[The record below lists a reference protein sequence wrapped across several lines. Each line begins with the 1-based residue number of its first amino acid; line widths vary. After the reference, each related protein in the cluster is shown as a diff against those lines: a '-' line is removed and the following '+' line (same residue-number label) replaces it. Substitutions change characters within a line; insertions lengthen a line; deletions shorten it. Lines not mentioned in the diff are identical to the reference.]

1 MKKLFLFLTM
11 AMLCLSMA
19 DAKIKVHTI
28 GDSTMADYDEST
40 TDKRGWCQYLQ
51 SFFDADTVI
60 INNRGKSG
68 ADTRQFYTSSN
79 LWPSVKSQMSAGDY
93 LLIQFAHNDEGT
105 VTYGTDNLELAAY
118 NAANGQPALTDA
130 RGTNPQTTFRDYLR
144 LYIDEAR
151 ALGVTPVL
159 VGPICRKYFSGN
171 TLRRNGQHDLGDK
184 FWKIEN
190 GQLLKDQ
197 SLPTSDHSM
206 DYVEAMRIVA
216 QEKNVVFVDL
226 TAATRDLYLQY
237 GEAACTADLFCDGDN
252 THLQTMGANVIGRL
266 GAQLLQDA
274 GVLASFINVP
284 NELTAAPASLDMGET
299 YSGVQIMKEV
309 LVTGFGLTPAAGNI
323 TISASANLQVSTDR
337 AAYASTATAA
347 YTSGNIF
354 QRIYVKA
361 QYTSSGTKA
370 DTIVI
375 TDGTTT
381 LRVPVTANVISLE
394 GGTPVSATWAIVDKA
409 TATNATLVG
418 PATAQMTMLNMMAA
432 DTKTDFNDNGTQVTL
447 VRLHNSDATNAK
459 VAWPAG
465 EIDENVNRYVDFALT
480 APNNAEIRITGI
492 SMKMASY
499 STATMNCHV
508 NIGISDNMT
517 GVQTICEKKN
527 MTNMNVYTETFTPTI
542 TIPAG
547 DVLHV
552 RVLPWHESAS
562 AASGKYIA
570 LKDVVIEGMAFE
582 TAVVEK
588 FDVTFVTNGHGTAP
602 AAVESLYM
610 PNPLPEMAEEGW
622 IFGGWYTD
630 STFTTAAVAGEAL
643 TADVTLYAKWTVRP
657 TFTVTFDNNGH
668 GTAPEAITVYELPA
682 TLPVLAEEGWRF
694 DGWFTDTAFTAAAQA
709 GAAVTESM
717 TLYAKWFELTVP
729 SGEVREEK
737 LYFTN
742 FQDWEAVTSAT
753 TVSTKTVETQKSGE
767 SLTFSFAET
776 QIAPTGTNTKF
787 TNSEVITAGYA
798 MAAKTAT
805 PYIETSALASITKV
819 SYVHA
824 ATGSSRG
831 WGLQAKGD
839 GDADWVTLHSATC
852 AQAGELVTVDVN
864 RTNCQLRWYNLN
876 SSQNAYMTELTIY
889 GNVTVTPRTFQDFE
903 IDLTQDPYIVP
914 AGVTDAG
921 YSNHG
926 KSFNGAQHGW
936 MWVAFGFKV
945 DGPVKVTLGGC
956 QYINDGYEGY
966 VVSGISGD
974 VLGQINNKTPNC
986 YHQDGS
992 VATWLYNVEAED
1004 SLVVYC
1010 GQYCPYIKVEACDY
1024 VPNVTVTYFDQANNR
1039 LGEEEV
1045 APGTPFAPE
1054 AWTLMLPPVGMH
1066 VAFRG
1071 WFTNVGKKVRE
1082 GDPINADTKVYAHVT
1097 PIEEALTGTHYK
1109 YMLSDATFYPEDHEC
1124 ISSEG
1129 AWHDGQHGWA
1139 LSSGQKLRLAVSD
1152 KAYIS
1157 VGCCQYSAEADVTV
1171 TKQDGTAVTAF
1182 PAKVATDGSVASFF
1196 YDGGADT
1203 LEFTMG
1209 GTTYIHSVEIY
1220 NVANELYRDE
1230 ATGYYIMQP
1239 GDGASLM
1246 MLLGQLKKGDK
1257 VFLPNGV
1264 YDFGEVALT
1273 NISADSVSII
1283 GESMEGT
1290 IIKNHPA
1297 VEGIGVTAT
1306 ILLTG
1311 KHCYFQ
1317 DLTLQCYATGTAA
1330 AARGVA
1336 LQDKGTGS
1344 IFKNVFLQGT
1354 QDTYYSNGAQG
1365 MKAYF
1370 ETGRIEGTVDFI
1382 CGSGTVYFNK
1392 MQLGVVSRSSA
1403 NVICAPNTKAG
1414 EQYGYVF
1421 ESCQVD
1427 AAADQVGK
1435 YNLCRP
1441 WNDSPAATWL
1451 NTTLL
1456 QNGSAAGYTQMTN
1469 GLKLRFHEFN
1479 TKDADGNAV
1488 TGHNLNAC
1496 SGSAESEELY
1506 LDAAGAAAYSYE
1518 NVLGE
1523 WNPKAD
1529 ALQVEFLQLQP
1540 GFGATMNGYTG
1551 EPTAYAVY
1559 DEQDGEFKLVGIV
1572 KDFNDIN
1579 PTDEPAV
1586 FRHVR
1591 AANGRGGFGPMLE
1604 IGGTIDNALENTG
1617 ATSVRKYMLDGQI
1630 IIEKNGV
1637 KYNAMGIRM

>member
-1 MKKLFLFLTM
+1 MKKLFLLLTM
-11 AMLCLSMA
+11 ATFCLTMA

-28 GDSTMADYDEST
+28 GDSTMADYDESA

-79 LWPSVKSQMSAGDY
+79 LWPSVKSQMQAGDY

-105 VTYGTDNLELAAY
+105 VTHGTDNLDLAAY
-118 NAANGQPALTDA
+118 NAANGLPALTDA
-130 RGTNPQTTFRDYLR
+130 RGTNPQTTYRDFLR

-171 TLRRNGQHDLGDK
+171 TIRRNGQHDLGDN

-190 GQLLKDQ
+190 GQLLQNQ
-197 SLPTSDHSM
+197 SLPASDHSM

-216 QEKNVVFVDL
+216 QEKNVPFVDL

-266 GAQLLQDA
+266 GAQMLQDA
-274 GVLASFINVP
+274 GILASFINVP
-284 NELTAAPASLDMGET
+284 NELTTAPASLEMGET
-299 YSGVQIMKEV
+299 YAGVQIQKEL

-323 TISASANLQVSTDR
+323 TITASANLLVSTDK
-337 AAYASTATAA
+337 ATYASTASAA

-361 QYTSSGTKA
+361 QYSSAGEKA
-370 DTIVI
+370 DTIVV

-381 LRVPVTANVISLE
+381 LRVPVTASVISLE
-394 GGTPVSATWAIVDKA
+394 GGTAVSATWAITDKA
-409 TATNATLVG
+409 SATTATVSG
-418 PATAQMTMLNMMAA
+418 PVEAQMTMFNMAA
-432 DTKTDFNDNGTQVTL
+432 IDVKTDFEDNGTAATL
-447 VRLHNSDATNAK
+447 VRFHNSDASGAK
-459 VAWPAG
+459 VNWPTD
-465 EIDENVNRYVDFALT
+465 EIDENVSRFVDFAVT
-480 APNNAEIRITGI
+480 APVNAEIRITGI
-492 SMKMASY
+492 TMKMAAY
-499 STATMNCHV
+499 STSNMCAHV
-508 NIGISDNMT
+508 NIGLSDNMT

-527 MTNMNVYTETFTPTI
+527 MTNKTVYTETFTPTI

-547 DVLHV
+547 EVLHV
-552 RVLPWHESAS
+552 RILPWHENTSG
-562 AASGKYIA
+562 SGKYIA
-570 LKDVVIEGMAFE
+570 LKDVTIEGMAFE
-582 TAVVEK
+582 AAP
-588 FDVTFVTNGHGTAP
+588 VTRYTVSFNNGGHGGTVAS
-602 AAVESLYM
+602 EDRLSL
-610 PNPLPEMAEEGW
+610 PNPLPELAEEGW
-622 IFGGWYTD
+622 IFEGWYTD
-630 STFTTAAVAGEAL
+630 EALTTAAVAGEAL
-643 TADVTLYAKWTVRP
+643 TADVVLYAKWTARP
-657 TFTVTFDNNGH
+657 TYTVTYNNGGH
-668 GTAPEAITVYELPA
+668 GEAPEAITVYALPQ
-682 TLPVLAEEGWRF
+682 TLPTLAEEGWVF
-694 DGWFTDTAFTAAAQA
+694 GGWYTDSTLTAAAVA
-709 GAAVTESM
+709 GAAVTAEM
-717 TLYAKWFELTVP
+717 TLYAKWTEYVAPVVP
-729 SGEVREEK
+729 DGDVREEV

-742 FQDWEAVTSAT
+742 FQDWDAAASST
-753 TVSTKTVETQKSGE
+753 TAATKTVQTNKSEET
-767 SLTFSFAET
+767 LVFSFAET

-824 ATGSSRG
+824 ATGGSRG

-839 GDADWVTLHSATC
+839 GDADWVTLHSTTC
-852 AQAGELVTVDVN
+852 AQAGEMVTVDVN

-876 SSQNAYMTELTIY
+876 SAQNAYMTEMTIY
-889 GNVTVTPRTFQDFE
+889 GNVTVMPRTFQNFE
-903 IDLTQDPYIVP
+903 IDLTQDPYTVP
-914 AGVTDAG
+914 AGVTEGG
-921 YSNHG
+921 YPDHG

-936 MWVAFGFKV
+936 MWMAFGFKT
-945 DGPVKVTLGGC
+945 DGPVLITLGGC
-956 QYINDGYEGY
+956 QYINAGYEGY
-966 VVSGISGD
+966 VKSATSGE
-974 VLGQINNKTPNC
+974 VLGQINNKTANC

-992 VATWLYNVEAED
+992 VGTWLYNVEAED

-1024 VPNVTVTYFDQANNR
+1024 VPNVKITYFDQANNR

-1054 AWTLMLPPVGMH
+1054 AWTQQLPPMGMH

-1109 YMLSDATFYPEDHEC
+1109 YMFSDATFYPEDHEC

-1129 AWHDGQHGWA
+1129 VWHDGQHGWA
-1139 LSSGQKLRLAVSD
+1139 LSNGQKIRLAVSD

-1171 TKQDGTAVTAF
+1171 KKQDGTQVTTF

-1196 YDGGADT
+1196 YDGGTDT

-1209 GTTYIHSVEIY
+1209 GTAYIHSVEIY

-1230 ATGYYIMQP
+1230 STGYYILEP

-1246 MLLGQLKKGDK
+1246 MLLGQLQKGDK

-1382 CGSGTVYFNK
+1382 CGSGTVYFNE
-1392 MQLGVVSRSSA
+1392 MQIGVVSRSSG

-1414 EQYGYVF
+1414 EPFGYIF
-1421 ESCQVD
+1421 ESCLVD
-1427 AAADQVGK
+1427 AAADQVGR

-1456 QNGSAAGYTQMTN
+1456 QNGSAAGYTQMTA

-1479 TKDADGNAV
+1479 TKDAEGNAV
-1488 TGHNLNAC
+1488 TGHNLSAC
-1496 SGSAESEELY
+1496 GGSAESEELY
-1506 LDAAGAAAYSYE
+1506 LDADGAAAYSYE

-1523 WNPKAD
+1523 WNPKEEAKQIE
-1529 ALQVEFLQLQP
+1529 AIRYAT
-1540 GFGATMNGYTG
+1540 GFGTATNPTEGVA
-1551 EPTAYAVY
+1551 TAYAVY
-1559 DEQDGEFKLVGIV
+1559 TADGFMGLVPDMSSV
-1572 KDFNDIN
+1572 
-1579 PTDEPAV
+1579 PADAT
-1586 FRHVR
+1586 HVR
-1591 AANGRGGFGPMLE
+1591 GANGRGGFGPMLE
-1604 IGGTIDNALENTG
+1604 IGGSEGDALERVEATG
-1617 ATSVRKYMLDGQI
+1617 MQVKKYMLGGQL
-1630 IIEKNGV
+1630 IIEKNGMR
-1637 KYNAMGIRM
+1637 YNAMGQKL

>member
-1 MKKLFLFLTM
+1 MKKLFLLLMM
-11 AMLCLSMA
+11 AMVCLTMA

-68 ADTRQFYTSSN
+68 ADTRQFYTSQN

-105 VTYGTDNLELAAY
+105 VTHGTDNLDLAAY
-118 NAANGQPALTDA
+118 NAANGLPALTDA
-130 RGTNPQTTFRDYLR
+130 RGTNPQTTYRDYLR

-171 TLRRNGQHDLGDK
+171 TIRRNGQHDLGDN

-190 GQLLKDQ
+190 GQLLQNQ
-197 SLPTSDHSM
+197 SLPANDHSM

-216 QEKNVVFVDL
+216 QEKNVVFIDL

-266 GAQLLQDA
+266 GAQMLQDA

-284 NELTAAPASLDMGET
+284 NELTAAPASLEMGET
-299 YSGVQIMKEV
+299 YSGVQLQKEL

-323 TISASANLQVSTDR
+323 TISASANLLVSIDK
-337 AAYASTATAA
+337 AVYAQTATAA

-361 QYTSSGTKA
+361 QYSTSGPKS
-370 DTIVI
+370 DTITVS
-375 TDGTTT
+375 DGTTT
-381 LRVPVTANVISLE
+381 LSIPVTASVISLE
-394 GGTPVSATWAIVDKA
+394 GGTPISATWAIADKNSA
-409 TATNATLVG
+409 ANVAVAG
-418 PATAQMTMLNMMAA
+418 PVEAALTMLNMAA
-432 DTKTDFNDNGTQVTL
+432 IDVKTDFEDNGAAATM
-447 VRLHNSDATNAK
+447 VRFHNSDATGAK
-459 VAWPAG
+459 INWPTD
-465 EIDENVNRYVDFALT
+465 EIDENVSRYVDFAVT
-480 APNNAEIRITGI
+480 APVNAEIRITGI
-492 SMKMASY
+492 TMKMAAY
-499 STATMNCHV
+499 STSNMCAHV
-508 NIGISDNMT
+508 NIGLSDNMT

-527 MTNMNVYTETFTPTI
+527 MTNKNVYTETFTPTI

-547 DVLHV
+547 EVLHV
-552 RVLPWHESAS
+552 RVLPWHENTSGG
-562 AASGKYIA
+562 GKYIA

-582 TAVVEK
+582 SAP
-588 FDVTFVTNGHGTAP
+588 VTRYTVSFNNGGHGATV
-602 AAVESLYM
+602 AAEERLAL
-610 PNPLPEMAEEGW
+610 PNPLPVLSEEGW
-622 IFGGWYTD
+622 IFEGWFTD
-630 STFTTAAVAGEAL
+630 AAFTTEAVAGEAL
-643 TADVTLYAKWTVRP
+643 TANTTLYAKWTVRP
-657 TFTVTFDNNGH
+657 TYAVTFDNNGH
-668 GTAPEAITVYELPA
+668 GETPADINVYELP
-682 TLPVLAEEGWRF
+682 TLPVLSEEGWTF
-694 DGWFTDTAFTAAAQA
+694 GGWYTDSTLTTAAAA
-709 GAAVTESM
+709 GAAVNAAI
-717 TLYAKWFELTVP
+717 TLYAKWTEYIAP
-729 SGEVREEK
+729 AEPEGDVREEV

-742 FQDWEAVTSAT
+742 FQDWDDVASST
-753 TVSTKTVETQKSGE
+753 TVSTKTVVTNKSEET
-767 SLTFSFAET
+767 LTFSFAET
-776 QIAPTGTNTKF
+776 QIASTGTNTKF

-805 PYIETSALASITKV
+805 PYIETSVLASITKV

-824 ATGSSRG
+824 ATGSNRG

-839 GDADWVTLHSATC
+839 GDADWVTLSSAVC
-852 AQAGELVTVDVN
+852 AQAGEMVTVQVD

-876 SSQNAYMTELTIY
+876 ASQNAYMTEMTIY
-889 GNVTVTPRTFQDFE
+889 GNVEVTPRTFQDFE
-903 IDLTQDPYIVP
+903 IDLTQDPYTVP
-914 AGVTDAG
+914 AGVTETG

-936 MWVAFGFKV
+936 MWMAFGFKV
-945 DGPVKVTLGGC
+945 DGPVKISLGGC
-956 QYINDGYEGY
+956 QYINAGYEGY
-966 VVSGISGD
+966 VVSAISGD
-974 VLGQINNKTPNC
+974 TLGQINNKTANC

-992 VATWLYNVEAED
+992 VGSWLYNVEAED
-1004 SLVVYC
+1004 SLIVYC
-1010 GQYCPYIKVEACDY
+1010 GQYCPYVKVEACDY
-1024 VPNVTVTYFDQANNR
+1024 VPNVKITYFDQSNNR

-1054 AWTLMLPPVGMH
+1054 AWTQLLPAMGMH

-1082 GDPINADTKVYAHVT
+1082 GDPINADTKVYARVT

-1109 YMLSDATFYPEDHEC
+1109 YMFNDATFYPEDHEC

-1129 AWHDGQHGWA
+1129 AWHDGQHGWV
-1139 LSSGQKLRLAVSD
+1139 LSNGQKFRLAVSE

-1171 TKQDGTAVTAF
+1171 TKQDGTAVTTF

-1209 GTTYIHSVEIY
+1209 GTAYIHSVEIY
-1220 NVANELYRDE
+1220 NVANELYRDG
-1230 ATGYYIMQP
+1230 ATGYYILEP

-1246 MLLGQLKKGDK
+1246 MLLGQLQKGDK

-1392 MQLGVVSRSSA
+1392 MQIGVVSRSSA

-1414 EQYGYVF
+1414 EQFGYVF
-1421 ESCQVD
+1421 ESCMVD

-1456 QNGSAAGYTQMTN
+1456 QNGSAAGYTQMTA

-1488 TGHNLNAC
+1488 TGHNLSAC
-1496 SGSAESEELY
+1496 GGSAESEELY
-1506 LDAAGAAAYSYE
+1506 LDADGAAAYSYE

-1529 ALQVEFLQLQP
+1529 TKQIEAIRYAT
-1540 GFGATMNGYTG
+1540 GFGTAADPTEGVA
-1551 EPTAYAVY
+1551 TAYAVY
-1559 DEQDGEFKLVGIV
+1559 AENGFIGLVKSIDEL
-1572 KDFNDIN
+1572 
-1579 PTDEPAV
+1579 PAEAT
-1586 FRHVR
+1586 HVR
-1591 AANGRGGFGPMLE
+1591 GANGRGGFGPMLE
-1604 IGGTIDNALENTG
+1604 VGNQGDAIYNAELNQQ
-1617 ATSVRKYMLDGQI
+1617 VKKYMLDGQL
-1630 IIEKNGV
+1630 IIEKNGMR
-1637 KYNAMGIRM
+1637 YNAMGQKM